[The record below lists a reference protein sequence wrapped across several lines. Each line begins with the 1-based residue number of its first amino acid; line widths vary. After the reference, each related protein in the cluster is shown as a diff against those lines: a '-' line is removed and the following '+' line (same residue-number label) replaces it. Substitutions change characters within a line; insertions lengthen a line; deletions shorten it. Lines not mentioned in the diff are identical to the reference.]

1 MLTYQIKKSL
11 IPAQDSQWKQ
21 LVRKVLGQGVHVQ
34 RELGFCLAREAL
46 KACFGQ
52 RGIPLEIPELELEK
66 FSAVKGQSSLTIS
79 LSHAKD
85 CGAAVV
91 ASAKEVIS
99 VGIDIEPNDRVVKP
113 MILERISHPADF
125 PLHPLW
131 LWSLKE
137 ASFKAL
143 MNTGKFEK
151 PVEFS
156 SLKITQHHWLHEASN
171 TQGEWKV
178 DEEQGLI
185 IALAWIKI

>member
-11 IPAQDSQWKQ
+11 MPAQDSQWKQ
-21 LVRKVLGQGVHVQ
+21 LVRNVLGEGVHVQ

-46 KACFGQ
+46 RACFMQ
-52 RGIPLEIPELELEK
+52 RGIKLEIPELVLEK
-66 FSAVKGQSSLTIS
+66 FSAVKGQNSLTIS

-85 CGAAVV
+85 WGAAVV

-99 VGIDIEPNDRVVKP
+99 VGIDIEPKDRVVKP
-113 MILERISHPADF
+113 MILERISHPEDF

-156 SLKITQHHWLHEASN
+156 SLKVTQGNWQHEASN

-178 DEEQGLI
+178 EEEQGLI
-185 IALAWIKI
+185 VALAWINI

>member
-11 IPAQDSQWKQ
+11 MPAQDSQWKQ
-21 LVRKVLGQGVHVQ
+21 LIRNVLGEGVHVQ

-46 KACFGQ
+46 KACFIE
-52 RGIPLEIPELELEK
+52 RGIPLEIKNLVLEK

-85 CGAAVV
+85 WGAAVV

-113 MILERISHPADF
+113 MILERISHPQDF
-125 PLHPLW
+125 SLHPLW

-156 SLKITQHHWLHEASN
+156 SLKITQFDWQHEASN
-171 TQGEWKV
+171 TRGEWKV

>member
-11 IPAQDSQWKQ
+11 MPAQDFQWKH
-21 LVRKVLGQGVHVQ
+21 LVRNVLGEGVHVQ

-46 KACFGQ
+46 IACFLQ
-52 RGIPLEIPELELEK
+52 RGIKLEIPDLVLEK
-66 FSAVKGQSSLTIS
+66 FSAVKGQSSLTVS

-85 CGAAVV
+85 WGAAVV

-99 VGIDIEPNDRVVKP
+99 VGIDIEPQDRVVKP
-113 MILERISHPADF
+113 MILERISHPEDL

-156 SLKITQHHWLHEASN
+156 SLQITQAYWLHEASN

-178 DEEQGLI
+178 DEDQGLI

>member
-1 MLTYQIKKSL
+1 
-11 IPAQDSQWKQ
+11 
-21 LVRKVLGQGVHVQ
+21 LVRNVLGEGIHVQ

-46 KACFGQ
+46 KACFLQ
-52 RGIPLEIPELELEK
+52 RGIQLEIPDLLLEK

-85 CGAAVV
+85 WGAAVV
-91 ASAKEVIS
+91 ASTKEVIS
-99 VGIDIEPNDRVVKP
+99 VGIDIEPKDRVVKP
-113 MILERISHPADF
+113 IILERISHPEDS
-125 PLHPLW
+125 PLPPLM

-143 MNTGKFEK
+143 INTGKFEK

-156 SLKITQHHWLHEASN
+156 GLKITQGQWLHEAS
-171 TQGEWKV
+171 QIHGEWKV

>member
-11 IPAQDSQWKQ
+11 MPAQDSQWKQ
-21 LVRKVLGQGVHVQ
+21 LVRNVLGEGVHVQ

-46 KACFGQ
+46 RACFMQ
-52 RGIPLEIPELELEK
+52 RGIKLEIPELVLEK
-66 FSAVKGQSSLTIS
+66 FSAVKGQNSLTIS

-85 CGAAVV
+85 WGAAVV

-99 VGIDIEPNDRVVKP
+99 VGIDIEPKDRVVKP
-113 MILERISHPADF
+113 MILERISHPEDF

-156 SLKITQHHWLHEASN
+156 SLKVTQGNWFHKASN

-178 DEEQGLI
+178 EEEQGLI
-185 IALAWIKI
+185 VALAWINI

>member
-11 IPAQDSQWKQ
+11 MPAQDSQWKQ
-21 LVRKVLGQGVHVQ
+21 LIRKVLGQGVHVQ

-46 KACFGQ
+46 MACFLQ
-52 RGIPLEIPELELEK
+52 RGIPIEINDLVLEK

-85 CGAAVV
+85 WGAAVV
-91 ASAKEVIS
+91 ANAKEVIS
-99 VGIDIEPNDRVVKP
+99 VGIDIEPNDRPVKP
-113 MILERISHPADF
+113 MILERISHPEDF

-143 MNTGKFEK
+143 MNTGNFEK

-156 SLKITQHHWLHEASN
+156 SLKITQDYWEHEASK

>member
-21 LVRKVLGQGVHVQ
+21 LVRKVLGESVHVQ

-46 KACFGQ
+46 KACFSE
-52 RGIPLEIPELELEK
+52 RGIPLEIPDLVLEK

-79 LSHAKD
+79 LSHAKE

-113 MILERISHPADF
+113 MILERISHPEDLA
-125 PLHPLW
+125 LHPLT

-156 SLKITQHHWLHEASN
+156 GLKIMHGLWLHEAS
-171 TQGEWKV
+171 QIRGEWKV